1 MAISDEEALAWAEE
15 RQGDGR
21 IPPPD
26 GARAEALAAPP
37 APTIEGMTGAAP
49 APAAAPAPPNA
60 AAPTPNATTGPARRE
75 LTVVLTLLPGQGDD
89 TSLRACYSVGAEG
102 APYPVM
108 STLAVADAALAAAQ
122 IPARIAEAEARWLA
136 QPSLPRATNGAAV
149 VRPAPAATR
158 PANGK
163 TAATAKEQTKGQGA
177 ANRGDAVRLAAA
189 LLRDTTAAVGPV
201 PTAPVAPTT
210 AAVPDTVPPTI
221 EPQMPP
227 PPIPTKHPATAARG
241 DQLSLFG

>member
-26 GARAEALAAPP
+26 GARAEAPAAPP
-37 APTIEGMTGAAP
+37 APTLEGVDGAEA
-49 APAAAPAPPNA
+49 APAAAPAPTNS
-60 AAPTPNATTGPARRE
+60 AAPASNATTGPARRE
-75 LTVVLTLLPGQGDD
+75 LTVVLTLMPGRGDD
-89 TSLRACYSVGAEG
+89 APLRACYSVGAEG

-136 QPSLPRATNGAAV
+136 QPALPRATNGAAV
-149 VRPAPAATR
+149 ARPAPAATK
-158 PANGK
+158 PATGK
-163 TAATAKEQTKGQGA
+163 TAATAKEKTKGKGA
-177 ANRGDAVRLAAA
+177 TNGGDAARLAAA
-189 LLRDTTAAVGPV
+189 LLRDTTAAVGPGPIAPIL
-201 PTAPVAPTT
+201 PTIE
-210 AAVPDTVPPTI
+210 AVPDAATAAI
-221 EPQMPP
+221 DPQAPP
-227 PPIPTKHPATAARG
+227 PPVPTGRPATAARG